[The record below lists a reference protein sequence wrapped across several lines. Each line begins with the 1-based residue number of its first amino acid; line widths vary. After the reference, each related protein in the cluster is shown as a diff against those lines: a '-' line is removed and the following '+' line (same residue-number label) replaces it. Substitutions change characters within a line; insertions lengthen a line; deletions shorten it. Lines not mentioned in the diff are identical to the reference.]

1 MEARQLC
8 WDSRTRAQHKKPRRH
23 TAYPSMTPCPTM
35 ALTQQIAR
43 ALDGLPVAEQR
54 VAQAV
59 LADPRAAMTLPVAE
73 LARLAGVSNPT
84 VVRFCRSLGFEGWSD
99 FKLKLAGSLGHAGV
113 PFVHQTV
120 DQDDGGREL
129 VDKIT
134 DNSIEVLLNFKQS
147 APQRHIDQAIAALS
161 ATVRHGRRIEFHGV
175 GNSGIVALDAQ
186 HKFFRMG
193 CHTAAQSDGHLQI
206 IGATLLTAQDCLVVI
221 SNAGRSRDLLDATE
235 LANKQGAT
243 TIAIT
248 SSGSPLAALARIH
261 IAADH
266 PESYEEFSPMVSR
279 LLHLVI
285 VDILATGVALQL
297 GPELPARLHDLKRN
311 LISKRYRP
319 D

>member
-1 MEARQLC
+1 
-8 WDSRTRAQHKKPRRH
+8 
-23 TAYPSMTPCPTM
+23 M

-43 ALDGLPVAEQR
+43 AVDGLPAAEQR

-59 LADPRAAMTLPVAE
+59 LADPKGVMALPVAE
-73 LARLAGVSNPT
+73 VARLAGVSNPT

-99 FKLKLAGSLGHAGV
+99 FRLKLAGSLGQGAQAGV
-113 PFVHQTV
+113 PFVHQAV
-120 DQDDGGREL
+120 GPDDGSREL
-129 VDKIT
+129 VSKIT
-134 DNSIEVLLNFKQS
+134 DNSIEVLRSFSRS
-147 APQRHIDQAIAALS
+147 APLRHIDQAIAALS
-161 ATVRHGRRIEFHGV
+161 ATVRAGRRIEFHGV

-193 CHTAAQSDGHLQI
+193 CHANAQADGHLQI
-206 IGATLLTAQDCLVVI
+206 IGATLLQAEDCLVVI

-235 LANKQGAT
+235 LAHRQGAT

-248 SSGSPLAALARIH
+248 SSGSPLAAQARIH

-285 VDILATGVALQL
+285 IDVLATGVALQL
-297 GPELPARLHDLKRN
+297 GPALPARLHAVKHN
-311 LISKRYRP
+311 LISKRYRS

>member
-1 MEARQLC
+1 
-8 WDSRTRAQHKKPRRH
+8 
-23 TAYPSMTPCPTM
+23 M

-43 ALDGLPVAEQR
+43 AVDGLPAAEQR

-59 LADPRAAMTLPVAE
+59 LADPKGVMALPVAE
-73 LARLAGVSNPT
+73 VASLAGLSNPT
-84 VVRFCRSLGFEGWSD
+84 VVRCCRSLGLDGWAD
-99 FKLKLAGSLGHAGV
+99 FKLKLAGSLGQGGPGGV
-113 PFVHQTV
+113 PFVHQAV
-120 DQDDGGREL
+120 GPDDGSREL
-129 VDKIT
+129 VSKIT
-134 DNSIEVLLNFKQS
+134 DNSIEVLRSFSRS
-147 APQRHIDQAIAALS
+147 APLRHIDQAIAALS
-161 ATVRHGRRIEFHGV
+161 ATVRAGRRIEFHGV

-193 CHTAAQSDGHLQI
+193 WHANAQADGHLQI
-206 IGATLLTAQDCLVVI
+206 IGATLLQAEDCLVVI

-235 LANKQGAT
+235 LAHRQGAT

-248 SSGSPLAALARIH
+248 SSGSPLAAQARIH

-285 VDILATGVALQL
+285 IDVLATGVALQL
-297 GPELPARLHDLKRN
+297 GPALPARLHAVKHN
-311 LISKRYRP
+311 LISKRYRS